1 MEVQP
6 QARRREPETRLRL
19 VTASRH
25 LTQSF
30 HTARCFHRH
39 LKFCTQV
46 THHIIAFSHIKMS
59 GDVELDSFKPTGLLG
74 LKRDAPIPLVPDE
87 LDMFQDEDD
96 LGFKPTGLLGRTN
109 TLKSGLQDDM
119 HMDSETVEEEAEYT
133 FKSTGLLKPTKERGM
148 DLGASIL

>member
-1 MEVQP
+1 MP
-6 QARRREPETRLRL
+6 
-19 VTASRH
+19 
-25 LTQSF
+25 
-30 HTARCFHRH
+30 
-39 LKFCTQV
+39 
-46 THHIIAFSHIKMS
+46 

-87 LDMFQDEDD
+87 LDMFQGENN

-119 HMDSETVEEEAEYT
+119 HMDSETAEEEAEYT
-133 FKSTGLLKPTKERGM
+133 FKSTGLLQSTKERGM